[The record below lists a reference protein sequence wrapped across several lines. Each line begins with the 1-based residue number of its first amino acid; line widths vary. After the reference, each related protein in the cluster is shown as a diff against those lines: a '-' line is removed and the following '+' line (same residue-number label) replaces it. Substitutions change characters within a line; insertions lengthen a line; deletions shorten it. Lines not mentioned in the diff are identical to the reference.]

1 MRMRDRIQKNIII
14 LFLICSPL
22 FYGPA
27 AHASWEI
34 GTRAGFDSNVD
45 RAVEDGRDDVYL
57 SAYTSFSR
65 DPSGESRLDW
75 VLVATLEGTAYRTL
89 SDLSCAEIVIAPGIL
104 YNLHRS
110 WTVTVS
116 PFLQAKEV
124 RDSDQSAL
132 AFGGKVGM
140 RQQLWKDIYIGQ
152 YYSYKDSSAG
162 AEVYS
167 FSEHAAG
174 VYAGVNWTSSFF
186 SEIGYEYSH
195 GDSFRGIDEDGPE
208 PAETAVSVH
217 GRGRHR
223 NMYSGA
229 FGEFVVREPVDRNA
243 VGFNAGL
250 DIGKSLFSSMNYTF
264 TRISGD
270 LGSSE
275 SHSGFINLG
284 YRF

>member
-1 MRMRDRIQKNIII
+1 MRDNFQNNITI
-14 LFLICSPL
+14 LFLTYFLLFCS
-22 FYGPA
+22 A
-27 AHASWEI
+27 VANASWEI
-34 GTRAGFDSNVD
+34 GTKAGFDTNVD
-45 RAVEDGRDDVYL
+45 RAVEDGRDDVYV

-65 DPSGESRLDW
+65 EPSGESRLDW
-75 VLVATLEGTAYRTL
+75 VFVATLEGTAYRTL
-89 SDLSCAEIVIAPGIL
+89 SDLSCAEITVAPGIL

-124 RDSDQSAL
+124 RDSDQSSI

-140 RQQLWKDIYIGQ
+140 RQQFLKDMYVGQ
-152 YYSYKDSSAG
+152 YYTYKDSSAG
-162 AEVYS
+162 ADVYS
-167 FSEHAAG
+167 FSEHAVG
-174 VYAGVNWTSSFF
+174 IYAGVNWTSSFF

-195 GDSFRGIDEDGPE
+195 GDSFRGIDGDGPE
-208 PAETAVSVH
+208 PAEIAVSIH

-229 FGEFVVREPVDRNA
+229 FGEFVAREPVDRNA
-243 VGFNAGL
+243 IGFNAGL
-250 DIGKSLFSSMNYTF
+250 DFGKSLFSSMNYTF

-275 SHSGFINLG
+275 SHSGFISLG